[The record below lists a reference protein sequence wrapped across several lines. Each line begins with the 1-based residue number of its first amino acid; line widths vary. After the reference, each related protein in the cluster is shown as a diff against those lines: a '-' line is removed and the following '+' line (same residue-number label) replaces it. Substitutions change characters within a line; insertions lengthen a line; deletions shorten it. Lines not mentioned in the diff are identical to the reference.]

1 MFTIYSI
8 YHPGWGEGSESDNLY
23 QVHLQ
28 LVNQSICNH
37 FLQLFFDEDSMICA
51 GDAETGVRS
60 TCEVSHQHVE
70 TSKKTTTFKEES

>member
-8 YHPGWGEGSESDNLY
+8 HHPGWGEGSESDNLY

-37 FLQLFFDEDSMICA
+37 FLQPFFDEDLMISA

-60 TCEVSHQHVE
+60 TCRVGHQQVM
-70 TSKKTTTFKEES
+70 TS